1 MEKLMD
7 TELTELLED
16 IVARLENLEGIL
28 TEDEQKPVRQCSR
41 RPVRKS
47 ELIDVP
53 EDSRGCYP

>member
-1 MEKLMD
+1 MD